1 MAVRLAWLLVTLTDV
16 ASLDEGFNVALHV
29 GKEKVS
35 TNGGEHSSDAAVCK
49 QNMIP
54 FDGIADE
61 CRRRDDAPLIVGALK
76 ADQLGAVVFSV
87 SETVASQKSHGS
99 WVSLLGLSNI
109 YEIEWED
116 VNVGGIVQHSFVE
129 AEIEFLI
136 EHDGRFV
143 GTAREHG
150 MATHEVGF
158 HVERAWFVE
167 HFRFE
172 VFHEHAPTEDALGTK
187 IRMDQVLMI
196 SVDANASAPKHG
208 AVGFKNFEN
217 GEKLFFDGRVLEL
230 GGS

>member
-1 MAVRLAWLLVTLTDV
+1 M
-16 ASLDEGFNVALHV
+16 
-29 GKEKVS
+29 
-35 TNGGEHSSDAAVCK
+35 SDAAVCK

-76 ADQLGAVVFSV
+76 ADQLGAIVFSV
-87 SETVASQKSHGS
+87 GKMIASQKSHGS
-99 WVSLLGLSNI
+99 WVSLLGLSNV
-109 YEIEWED
+109 YEIKWAD
-116 VNVGGIVQHSFVE
+116 VNVGGIAQHSFVE

-150 MATHEVGF
+150 MVTHEVGF

-172 VFHEHAPTEDALGTK
+172 VFDKHVPTEDALRTEVGV
-187 IRMDQVLMI
+187 DQVLMI
-196 SVDANASAPKHG
+196 SADENLSAPEHR

-217 GEKLFFDGRVLEL
+217 EEELFLDGRVLEL
-230 GGS
+230 GST